1 MSILGTRVIRS
12 EDPRLLT
19 SGGVYV
25 DDLRTPELT
34 HAKRLTFVRSPIGH
48 ARITGI
54 DTAAALAEPG
64 VLAILT
70 ARDMDDLP
78 PPPPIPDEAPGETAP
93 PSEAPAPLGGHWA
106 EPLLAS
112 DTVRF
117 VGEAVAVVITDGRYQ
132 GEDAAD
138 LVSVDYD
145 PLPAIVDPSRALENL
160 TLLFPAAKTNIPAQR
175 GRDTFD
181 DAPFRDCDVV
191 IEQDL
196 VNQRVACLPM
206 EARATA
212 AAYDHGTGRLTVWH
226 SSQNAQ
232 ICRSILCKTLGM
244 DPPQVRVVVPD
255 VGGGFGAKV
264 GIDRDAIVVAWAA
277 RKTGG
282 AVRWAET
289 RTENL
294 VGMTQGRAQKH
305 HVKLGGDRTGK
316 IHAYRIDV
324 IQDTGAYS
332 RAGGFLPSLTCL
344 MAPGVYDIPVVQAG
358 YRVAV
363 TNTTPIHAYRGAG
376 RPEAAAAVERAI
388 DIFAAAIDLDPA
400 EVRRRNFI
408 DSGSFPFRTK
418 TGALY
423 DSGQY
428 EQALDQVLSA
438 AGYTQLRHQQ
448 QQRRQAGDPRQ
459 LGIGLSVYVEIT
471 AADARAGETAKITVD
486 SAGKATVYTGSSAQG
501 QGHHTAWAMLV
512 QDELGI
518 PMDQITV
525 IHGDT
530 DLIPDGIGTYASRS
544 LQLGGSAVHKAAIEV
559 KDEARQRAAQLLE
572 ASDSDIVLEDG
583 RWQVRGDPDTALTWA
598 QVAENE
604 PIQADVRFTAASAT
618 FPFGAHVAVVEVDT
632 ETGKVQL
639 IRHVT
644 VDDAGPVL
652 NPVLA
657 EGQRHGG
664 IAQGAAQALLEEVIY
679 DADANP
685 LTSTLADYAMIT
697 AAELP
702 SFELLDS
709 ATPTNL
715 NPLGVK
721 GIGEAGTIGS
731 TPAIQNAV
739 VDALSHLGI
748 RHIDMPTTPERVWTA
763 IQAARVLRKEA
774 PSESR
779 PHGQRQGHHRGR
791 RGPHAARALP
801 ARHSGPHRD
810 ERRLRH
816 DVLRRLHG
824 PA

>member
-1 MSILGTRVIRS
+1 MSILGTRVIRT

-25 DDLRTPELT
+25 DDLRTPELS
-34 HAKRLTFVRSPIGH
+34 AAARITFVRSPIGH

-54 DTAAALAEPG
+54 DTTAAMAQPG
-64 VLAILT
+64 VIAVLT
-70 ARDMDDLP
+70 ARDMDDLAP
-78 PPPPIPDEAPGETAP
+78 PPSAPEDGTKQP
-93 PSEAPAPLGGHWA
+93 PSEAPVPLGGHWY
-106 EPLLAS
+106 EPLLAI

-117 VGEAVAVVITDGRYQ
+117 VGEPVAVVITDTSYQ

-145 PLPAIVDPSRALENL
+145 PLPANVDPARALEENA

-181 DAPFRDCDVV
+181 DAPFDDCEVV

-206 EARATA
+206 EGRATA
-212 AAYDHGTGRLTVWH
+212 AAYQAGKLTVWH

-232 ICRSILCKTLGM
+232 ICRRVLCGALGM
-244 DPPQVRVVVPD
+244 DPDNVRVVVPD

-277 RKTGG
+277 RKTGS

-289 RTENL
+289 RSENL
-294 VGMTQGRAQKH
+294 VGMTQGRAQRH
-305 HVKLGGDRTGK
+305 HIKLGGDKSGK
-316 IHAYRIDV
+316 IRAYRIDV
-324 IQDTGAYS
+324 IQDAGAYS

-376 RPEAAAAVERAI
+376 RPEAAAAIERAV

-408 DSGSFPFRTK
+408 DKGSFPFRTK

-428 EQALDQVLSA
+428 EQALDQVLKA
-438 AGYTQLRHQQ
+438 AGYEQLRHQQ
-448 QQRRQAGDPRQ
+448 EQRRQGSGTRQ

-471 AADARAGETAKITVD
+471 AADAAAGETAKIEVD
-486 SAGKATVYTGSSAQG
+486 SAGKATVYTGSSAHG

-530 DLIPDGIGTYASRS
+530 DLIPDGTGTYASRS
-544 LQLGGSAVHKAAIEV
+544 LQLGGSAVHKAALEV
-559 KDEARQRAAQLLE
+559 KDEARRRAAQILE
-572 ASDSDIVLEDG
+572 ASAADIVLENG
-583 RWQVRGDPDTALTWA
+583 QWQVAGDPDTALTWA
-598 QVAENE
+598 RIAEKE
-604 PIQADVRFTAASAT
+604 PVRADVKFTADSPT

-632 ETGKVQL
+632 GTGKVTL

-652 NPVLA
+652 NPILA

-664 IAQGAAQALLEEVIY
+664 IAQGAAQALLEEVVY

-709 ATPTNL
+709 ATPTSA

-763 IQAARVLRKEA
+763 IKEGNA
-774 PSESR
+774 
-779 PHGQRQGHHRGR
+779 Q
-791 RGPHAARALP
+791 
-801 ARHSGPHRD
+801 
-810 ERRLRH
+810 
-816 DVLRRLHG
+816 
-824 PA
+824 